1 MTGAGL
7 IREVCAEN
15 RRVKNCAQVAHRGL
29 DLIIVG
35 VFCWKGD
42 TDRVQLAGGKVKVL
56 VD

>member
-15 RRVKNCAQVAHRGL
+15 RRVRNCAQVAHRGL

-35 VFCWKGD
+35 VFCWKGG
-42 TDRVQLAGGKVKVL
+42 TDRVRLVGEKVKVL